1 MADIIPL
8 TMGTRDIQATDGEAL
23 TAAEV
28 AECSAAVSLEGAT
41 AVEECTEECTEGCT
55 GAVAIN
61 LNSVQGWA
69 AARWRPYEYHE
80 ELEP

>member
-8 TMGTRDIQATDGEAL
+8 TMGTRDIQATDGEAI
-23 TAAEV
+23 TAVEV

-41 AVEECTEECTEGCT
+41 AVEECTEGCT

-61 LNSVQGWA
+61 IDSAKGWTA
-69 AARWRPYEYHE
+69 AKQ
-80 ELEP
+80 